1 MYDNKPSL
9 PSVQPL
15 IPWVTHTPPVHPF
28 PPPIQSFPPPV
39 HQPMPPSLSASC
51 QFCHLRNLQRVMH
64 PYNQAPV
71 NLVHH
76 PGGGNNI
83 RGFGSP
89 MQSQQHGY
97 HVQHGYQVSFHMEY
111 GRWGYEGGIASP
123 SVPAHLSHE
132 QGHRPFVQF
141 QQVQAATPVLQ
152 EIPTN
157 LKHQSLLFIITP
169 LSNRLPFT
177 NPINISFH

>member
-1 MYDNKPSL
+1 MYDDKTFL

-15 IPWVTHTPPVHPF
+15 PWVTHTPPVHPF
-28 PPPIQSFPPPV
+28 PPPIQPFPPPV

-64 PYNQAPV
+64 PSNQAPV

-76 PGGGNNI
+76 PAGGGSNI

-89 MQSQQHGY
+89 MQLQQHGY
-97 HVQHGYQVSFHMEY
+97 HVQHRHQASFHMEY
-111 GRWGYEGGIASP
+111 GRWGYGGIASP

-141 QQVQAATPVLQ
+141 QQDQPVLQ
-152 EIPTN
+152 EIP
-157 LKHQSLLFIITP
+157 HQNKPQAPTFTVHHHPSQQQAP
-169 LSNRLPFT
+169 LHKSN
-177 NPINISFH
+177 